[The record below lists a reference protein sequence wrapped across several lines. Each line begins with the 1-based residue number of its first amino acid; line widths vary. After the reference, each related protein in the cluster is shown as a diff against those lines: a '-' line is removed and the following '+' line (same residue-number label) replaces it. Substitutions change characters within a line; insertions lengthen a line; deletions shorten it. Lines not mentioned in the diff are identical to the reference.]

1 MQKTIP
7 YKPDHY
13 YFLGSTV
20 NQVIGF
26 RAARGTGPCEVME
39 TKNEGYY
46 LEYAPSSHLAFQFKF
61 KHHALANGDKCLVYE
76 IPAYFGES
84 ERSFRFYP
92 ITFSSS
98 FSSLPVLP

>member
-7 YKPDHY
+7 YKPDY
-13 YFLGSTV
+13 FYFLGSTV

-39 TKNEGYY
+39 TENEGYY
-46 LEYAPSSHLAFQFKF
+46 LEYAPSCHLAFQFKF

-76 IPAYFGES
+76 IPE
-84 ERSFRFYP
+84 
-92 ITFSSS
+92 TFNLLSVSSKAKQMG
-98 FSSLPVLP
+98 LDL

>member
-7 YKPDHY
+7 YKPDHF

-46 LEYAPSSHLAFQFKF
+46 LEYAPSSHLAFQLSLNTMGWLTVTNAWCTKSP
-61 KHHALANGDKCLVYE
+61 KL
-76 IPAYFGES
+76 S
-84 ERSFRFYP
+84 
-92 ITFSSS
+92 TF
-98 FSSLPVLP
+98 LL